1 MLFIYINLILE
12 DNDVKKKP
20 DEDICITKKRT
31 VNGKLK
37 KNLLAIY

>member
-1 MLFIYINLILE
+1 MILKE
-12 DNDVKKKP
+12 KP